1 MTMTN
6 IAGQTRDESEALTCP
21 KCSSPMEKVSYAGV
35 QVDRCVGCQ
44 GLWFD
49 AREQEQL
56 KDAKGSE
63 VIDTGSAKP
72 GSDVKSAIDCPV
84 CRTRM
89 IRMSDHQQPHI
100 RFESCT
106 VCYGVFFDAGEFRDY
121 KEQTLGES
129 IGRLFRRR
137 KA

>member
-1 MTMTN
+1 MTN
-6 IAGQTRDESEALTCP
+6 IAGQTRDESQTLTCP
-21 KCSSPMEKVSYAGV
+21 KCSDPMEKVTYAGV
-35 QVDRCVGCQ
+35 QVDRCLGCK

-49 AREQEQL
+49 AREQELL
-56 KDAKGSE
+56 KDAVGAE
-63 VIDTGSAKP
+63 AIDTGTPQSGAANEN
-72 GSDVKSAIDCPV
+72 SQIDCPV

-89 IRMSDHQQPHI
+89 IQMVDHRQPHI

-106 VCYGVFFDAGEFRDY
+106 TCYGVFFDAGEFRDY

-137 KA
+137 KL